1 MPPKKSKSTD
11 SLINELEN
19 LRMNSE
25 KRGSMS
31 SFPSVSS
38 MSSNMSSI
46 NSSRRNSPANELL
59 DSIVD
64 EDISEASNVAIVAP
78 KRIKPKKSQ
87 RISAKIKKPKKPNK
101 TRRGGRTPKEVYY
114 KYSPNTGKRI
124 RMTTKKKKLNKY
136 KKSRIK

>member
-1 MPPKKSKSTD
+1 MPPKKSKSTE

-25 KRGSMS
+25 NKVSMS

-59 DSIVD
+59 NSIID
-64 EDISEASNVAIVAP
+64 EDMSEASNVAIVAP

-87 RISAKIKKPKKPNK
+87 RKSAKKPKKQNK
-101 TRRGGRTPKEVYY
+101 TKRGGRTPKEVYY

-124 RMTTKKKKLNKY
+124 RMTTKKKN
-136 KKSRIK
+136 

>member
-1 MPPKKSKSTD
+1 MIIYKMPPKKSKSTE

-25 KRGSMS
+25 NKGSMS

-46 NSSRRNSPANELL
+46 NSSRRNSPGNELMN
-59 DSIVD
+59 SIID
-64 EDISEASNVAIVAP
+64 EDMSEASNVAIVAP

-87 RISAKIKKPKKPNK
+87 RISAKKPNKPNK

-124 RMTTKKKKLNKY
+124 RMTTKKKN
-136 KKSRIK
+136 

>member
-25 KRGSMS
+25 NKDSMS
-31 SFPSVSS
+31 SYPSISS
-38 MSSNMSSI
+38 ISSNMSSI

-59 DSIVD
+59 DSIID
-64 EDISEASNVAIVAP
+64 EDMSEASNVAIVAP
-78 KRIKPKKSQ
+78 KKIKPKKTQ
-87 RISAKIKKPKKPNK
+87 RKSAKLKKPNK
-101 TRRGGRTPKEVYY
+101 TKRGGRTPKEVYY

-124 RMTTKKKKLNKY
+124 RMTTKKKN
-136 KKSRIK
+136 

>member
-1 MPPKKSKSTD
+1 MIIYKMPPKKVKSTD

-31 SFPSVSS
+31 SYPSVSS
-38 MSSNMSSI
+38 MSSNISSL
-46 NSSRRNSPANELL
+46 NSSRRSTPANELL
-59 DSIVD
+59 NSIID
-64 EDISEASNVAIVAP
+64 DDMSEVSNKAVVAP

-87 RISAKIKKPKKPNK
+87 RISAKLKKPNK

-124 RMTTKKKKLNKY
+124 RMTTKKKN
-136 KKSRIK
+136 

>member
-1 MPPKKSKSTD
+1 MPPKKVKSTD

-31 SFPSVSS
+31 SYPSVSS
-38 MSSNMSSI
+38 MSSNISSL
-46 NSSRRNSPANELL
+46 NSSRRSTPANELL
-59 DSIVD
+59 NSIID
-64 EDISEASNVAIVAP
+64 DDMSEVSNKAVVAP

-87 RISAKIKKPKKPNK
+87 RISAKLKKPNK

-124 RMTTKKKKLNKY
+124 RMTTKKKN
-136 KKSRIK
+136 

>member
-1 MPPKKSKSTD
+1 MPPKKVKSTD

-59 DSIVD
+59 NSIID
-64 EDISEASNVAIVAP
+64 DDMSEVSNKAVVAP

-87 RISAKIKKPKKPNK
+87 RISAKLKKPNK

-124 RMTTKKKKLNKY
+124 RMTTKKKN
-136 KKSRIK
+136 

>member
-1 MPPKKSKSTD
+1 MPPKKVKSTD

-59 DSIVD
+59 NSIID
-64 EDISEASNVAIVAP
+64 DDMSEVSNKAVVAP

-87 RISAKIKKPKKPNK
+87 RISAKKERKPNKPNK

-124 RMTTKKKKLNKY
+124 RMTTKKKN
-136 KKSRIK
+136 

>member
-1 MPPKKSKSTD
+1 MPPKKSKSTE

-25 KRGSMS
+25 NKGSMS

-46 NSSRRNSPANELL
+46 NSSRRNSPANELMN
-59 DSIVD
+59 SIID
-64 EDISEASNVAIVAP
+64 EDMSEISNQAVVSRKKV
-78 KRIKPKKSQ
+78 KPKKTH
-87 RISAKIKKPKKPNK
+87 RKSAKIKKLNK

-124 RMTTKKKKLNKY
+124 RMTTKKKN
-136 KKSRIK
+136 